1 MRLLTPED
9 FEPWVGK
16 KVRLNTVPAPVEITL
31 ARIERRPVLR
41 GLPDHREPFSLFFE
55 APANIVL
62 MDTTYEFDCGKG
74 GPHEICI
81 AQLQPSADKR
91 HYQAAFS

>member
-16 KVRLNTVPAPVEITL
+16 KVRVNTIPNPVEVTL
-31 ARIERRPVLR
+31 ERIERRPALIGFDVR
-41 GLPDHREPFSLFFE
+41 APFSLFFDSHF
-55 APANIVL
+55 NIVL

-74 GPHEICI
+74 GPHKIHI
-81 AQLQPSADKR
+81 TQLQPSATQR
-91 HYQAAFS
+91 YYQAVFS